1 LEYFGVEISTFS
13 PGFLPRFSPLRCT
26 SDPASARAVVFGE
39 KGVLAG
45 LGTRRFGIFPWNISG
60 IFF

>member
-1 LEYFGVEISTFS
+1 MANSCQELVQSCDLVFA
-13 PGFLPRFSPLRCT
+13 CT

-45 LGTRRFGIFPWNISG
+45 MSKGKRYIDMSTVDEASV
-60 IFF
+60 